1 MFRRMS
7 AAHDLPRDFSG
18 ALEMLRR
25 LRDPD
30 TGCPWDQEQT
40 PRSLL
45 PHLLEEAHEAAAAIE
60 SEDRDAIVDEL
71 GDLMLHLAFQ
81 IVIAEESGRFDVSDV
96 AGSMID
102 KMVSRHPHVFGDA
115 EFAGDDH
122 QTMWERLK
130 RREREPELDHVSDVI
145 GDLPEGLP
153 ALVRAYRMQQKVA
166 TVGFDWP
173 TASKARTKVS
183 EEIEEL
189 EASLESNDE
198 ARIEEEFGDVLFA
211 LVNWGRLLGLHP
223 HTALQRATRKFER
236 RFRRLEALATERRLV
251 LADQELSELDALWN
265 EAKREERA
273 EA

>member
-1 MFRRMS
+1 MFRGMS

-18 ALEMLRR
+18 ALAMLRK
-25 LRDPD
+25 LRDPE

-81 IVIAEESGRFDVSDV
+81 IVIAEESGDFDVADV
-96 AGSMID
+96 AGSMIE
-102 KMVSRHPHVFGDA
+102 KMVSRHPHVFGDT
-115 EFAGDDH
+115 EYAGDDH
-122 QTMWERLK
+122 QMMWERLK
-130 RREREPELDHVSDVI
+130 RNERAADELSDVI

-173 TASKARTKVS
+173 TAAEARIKVA
-183 EEIEEL
+183 EEL
-189 EASLESNDE
+189 TELETALESSDE
-198 ARIEEEFGDVLFA
+198 ARTEEEFGDLLFA
-211 LVNWGRLLGLHP
+211 LVNWGRLLDLHP

-236 RFRRLEALATERRLV
+236 RFRRLEALAAERRLV
-251 LADQELSELDALWN
+251 LAEQALTDLDALWD
-265 EAKREERA
+265 EAKREEGA